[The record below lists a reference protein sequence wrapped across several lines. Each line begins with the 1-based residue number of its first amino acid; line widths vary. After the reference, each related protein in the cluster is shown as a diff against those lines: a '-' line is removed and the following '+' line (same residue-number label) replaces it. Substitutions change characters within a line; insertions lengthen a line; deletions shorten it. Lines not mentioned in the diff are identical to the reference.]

1 MAALGALVPDAAVKI
16 EAAVKALPRPQQEEL
31 FAFLARRIGRPSTG
45 STDAE
50 DAFAPF
56 IGAYAGPHEAT
67 GRRAEEILYGSA
79 A

>member
-1 MAALGALVPDAAVKI
+1 MSTVAEI
-16 EAAVKALPRPQQEEL
+16 EAAVKALPREQQEEL
-31 FAFLARRIGRPSTG
+31 FALLAERIGRSSVG
-45 STDAE
+45 QAGAE
-50 DAFAPF
+50 DAFARF

>member
-1 MAALGALVPDAAVKI
+1 MSTIAEI
-16 EAAVKALPRPQQEEL
+16 EAAVKALPRAQQEEL
-31 FAFLARRIGRPSTG
+31 FAFLAEKIGSSSAGPAG
-45 STDAE
+45 AE

-67 GRRAEEILYGSA
+67 GRKAEEILYGSA

>member
-1 MAALGALVPDAAVKI
+1 MSTLAEI
-16 EAAVKALPRPQQEEL
+16 EAAVKALPRTQQEEL
-31 FAFLARRIGRPSTG
+31 FAFLAKRIGRPSA
-45 STDAE
+45 SAVDAE
-50 DAFAPF
+50 DAFAPL